1 MEKKDDM
8 EGSQFPFMDI
18 EETTSENPMVRID
31 NEGLYW
37 SFMKKTT
44 YENRLFLPPYST
56 PSFRQSPTHGLFQNP
71 TVYSSQRSYP
81 LTPNL
86 PLPSQQSFE
95 SLEDSFRRMTL
106 IDHNSSRLQSMRV
119 ESAVRGQIGLG
130 FHNEGFGSYDFLG
143 ASMVRP
149 PPQRQPSF
157 PGFDVYRQ
165 RSRSFNELP
174 YTNRRWPMNTHWGTN
189 NSIWSSNGSQPE
201 NPKSN
206 LFPPMYNNRGQE
218 WFTCSSLKE
227 LKGRISAVAKDQKGC
242 RLLQKKFDDK
252 IIQREDIDMVISE
265 VKDQLHELMVHQ
277 FANYVIQKLFEVIN
291 QQQTTELL
299 LVLVIRKQRF
309 MEVCTDT
316 LGTWAVQKLMLRMKS
331 QEQISIL
338 LSVLKPIAV
347 TLTNN
352 IHGHHIIDQCIFTFS
367 NEDTKHIADEIANN
381 CMDIATD
388 KSGCCVLNQCLSHVQ
403 IEARDR
409 MLAEIIS
416 NAFILSEHCYGNYVV
431 QFVVGMRLRHVTSNL
446 IMQLRGTY
454 VSLSMN
460 KYGSNVVEKCMKC
473 SSEHA
478 SMIIK
483 EIMFDIDFLKVLQDA
498 YGNYVIQSALR
509 VSKGDLYDKLVRF
522 ILRHYSVLHSH
533 LFGKMVLDRV
543 KCSKT
548 NRV

>member
-1 MEKKDDM
+1 
-8 EGSQFPFMDI
+8 
-18 EETTSENPMVRID
+18 MVRID

-37 SFMKKTT
+37 SFIEKTA
-44 YENRLFLPPYST
+44 YENHLFFPPYST
-56 PSFRQSPTHGLFQNP
+56 PSFHQSPTHGLFQNP
-71 TVYSSQRSYP
+71 TGYSSQRSYP

-119 ESAVRGQIGLG
+119 ESAVRGQMGLG
-130 FHNEGFGSYDFLG
+130 FPNEGFGSYDFLG

-149 PPQRQPSF
+149 PSQRQPSF

-174 YTNRRWPMNTHWGTN
+174 YTNPRWPMNTHWGTN
-189 NSIWSSNGSQPE
+189 NSIWGSSGSQPE

-206 LFPPMYNNRGQE
+206 LFPPMYNNRRQE

-252 IIQREDIDMVISE
+252 IIKREEIDMVISE

-277 FANYVIQKLFEVIN
+277 VANYLIQKLFEVIN

-299 LVLVIRKQRF
+299 LVLVTRKQRF
-309 MEVCTDT
+309 MEVCTDP
-316 LGTWAVQKLMLRMKS
+316 LGTRAVQKLMLRMKS

-352 IHGHHIIDQCIFTFS
+352 IHGHHIIEQCISTFS

-403 IEARDR
+403 TEARDR

-431 QFVVGMRLRHVTSNL
+431 QFVLGMRLRHVTSNL
-446 IMQLRGTY
+446 IMQLQGTY

-478 SMIIK
+478 SIIIK

-498 YGNYVIQSALR
+498 YGNYVIQSALH

>member
-1 MEKKDDM
+1 M
-8 EGSQFPFMDI
+8 EGSQFPFMGM
-18 EETTSENPMVRID
+18 EETISENPMVRID

-37 SFMKKTT
+37 HMEKTA
-44 YENRLFLPPYST
+44 YENCLFLPPYST
-56 PSFRQSPTHGLFQNP
+56 PSFHQNPTHGLFQNP
-71 TVYSSQRSYP
+71 TGYSSQRSYP

-95 SLEDSFRRMTL
+95 SLEDSFRRMAL

-119 ESAVRGQIGLG
+119 ESAVRGQMGLG

-174 YTNRRWPMNTHWGTN
+174 YTNRRWPMNAHWGTN
-189 NSIWSSNGSQPE
+189 NSIWGSNDSQPE

-206 LFPPMYNNRGQE
+206 LFPPMYNNRSQE

-242 RLLQKKFDDK
+242 RFLQKKFEDK
-252 IIQREDIDMVISE
+252 IIKREDIDMVISE

-277 FANYVIQKLFEVIN
+277 FANYLIQKLFEVIN

-299 LVLVIRKQRF
+299 LVFVTRKQRF
-309 MEVCTDT
+309 MEVCTDP
-316 LGTWAVQKLMLRMKS
+316 LGTRAVQKLMLRMKS

-338 LSVLKPIAV
+338 SSVLKPIVV
-347 TLTNN
+347 TLTKN
-352 IHGHHIIDQCIFTFS
+352 IHGHHIIDQCISAFS

-403 IEARDR
+403 TEARDR

-431 QFVVGMRLRHVTSNL
+431 QFVLGMRLRHVTSNL

-498 YGNYVIQSALR
+498 YGNYVIQSALH

>member
-1 MEKKDDM
+1 
-8 EGSQFPFMDI
+8 
-18 EETTSENPMVRID
+18 MVRID

-299 LVLVIRKQRF
+299 LVLVTRKQRF

>member
-8 EGSQFPFMDI
+8 EGSQFPFMDM

-299 LVLVIRKQRF
+299 LVLVTRKQRF

-522 ILRHYSVLHSH
+522 ISRHYSVLHSH